1 MISCLIT
8 PELHEHTEVLVMI
21 LLLPRFLFNR
31 NHHSMPE
38 VDSTFLP
45 ISMERASFYRLMDLQ
60 TNAELR
66 KGSLLKLLLLT
77 F

>member
-1 MISCLIT
+1 
-8 PELHEHTEVLVMI
+8 MI
-21 LLLPRFLFNR
+21 LLLPRFLFNK

-38 VDSTFLP
+38 VVSTFLT
-45 ISMERASFYRLMDLQ
+45 ISMERASFYRWTDGQ